1 VSALLEATAL
11 RKTFPNGVRAVDG
24 VDLQVAEGETLGL
37 VGESGC
43 GKSTTGRIVLRLTDP
58 DSGELR
64 FQGADLLSTRGRR
77 LRRLRA
83 QLQVVPQDPR
93 TSLNPRLTAGEAV
106 AFNLRAHGWREP
118 RRRERVNELFARV
131 GLAPT
136 YLGRYPHELSGGQAQ
151 RVAIARALA
160 TEPRLVV
167 CDEAV
172 SGLDKSVQAE
182 VLNLLTG
189 IQAQSGVSYL
199 FISHDLS
206 VVEHVADRVA
216 VMYLGRVV
224 ETGPAAEVMARPLHP
239 YTQALF
245 ASLPGRGRARMH
257 AQGEPPSPRTP
268 PSGCHFRTRCP
279 RVTARCAEAV
289 PPLVEV
295 QPGHHAACIHHP
307 PMAAST
313 PAIPVSRK
321 EGTA

>member
-1 VSALLEATAL
+1 MSAVLEARGL
-11 RKTFPNGVRAVDG
+11 RKTFASGVRAVDG
-24 VDLQVAEGETLGL
+24 VDLHIAEGETLGL

-43 GKSTTGRIVLRLTDP
+43 GKSTTGRLVLRLTDP
-58 DSGELR
+58 DAGDLR
-64 FQGADLLSTRGRR
+64 FEGRDLLAARGRD

-83 QLQVVPQDPR
+83 RLQIVPQDPR

-106 AFNLRAHGWREP
+106 AFNLRAHGWRQP
-118 RRRERVNELFARV
+118 RRGERVRELFARV
-131 GLAPT
+131 GLAPAH
-136 YLGRYPHELSGGQAQ
+136 LASYPHELSGGQAQ

-172 SGLDKSVQAE
+172 SALDKSVQAE

-189 IQAQSGVSYL
+189 IQAQARVSYL
-199 FISHDLS
+199 FISHDLT

-224 ETGPAAEVMARPLHP
+224 ETGPAAAVMAHPLHP

-245 ASLPGRGRARMH
+245 DSLPGHGRRGAHAR
-257 AQGEPPSPRTP
+257 GEPPSPRNP
-268 PSGCHFRTRCP
+268 PSGCHFRNRCP
-279 RVTARCAEAV
+279 RAVPRCAEAA

-295 QPGHHAACIHHP
+295 QPGHRAACVHHP
-307 PMAAST
+307 ALT
-313 PAIPVSRK
+313 PPAPNG
-321 EGTA
+321 GTP